1 MKFYSLGGWCGTT
14 IGLRNKNLYGEALP
28 FDYIRSSFEGII
40 NAIDNDFDNFFP
52 NKLEPEIT
60 KNGKEIW
67 FRGKYFSFCHHDLR
81 NTKVVDTFN
90 RRIKRFYSFLNTN
103 KDKVVFVRTV
113 VSYDYNEELNLV
125 DDFENLIN
133 EKFKSL
139 NYILIMIIPLQ
150 PKTSFYKTLNKKTF
164 VFTLHGENTQDNI
177 KLSNIYSPIYNYIKN
192 KDLFNN
198 TPEYVNLKIKNFNT
212 RFVYDHGVIVFN
224 PNN

>member
-14 IGLRNKNLYGEALP
+14 MALRNKKLYGEALP

-40 NAIDNDFDNFFP
+40 YGIDNNFDNFFP
-52 NKLEPEIT
+52 IKLEPEIT
-60 KNGKEIW
+60 KKGKEIW
-67 FRGKYFSFCHHDLR
+67 FRGKHFSFCHHNLKDS
-81 NTKVVDTFN
+81 KVIETFN

-103 KDKVVFVRTV
+103 NNKVVFVRTII
-113 VSYDYNEELNLV
+113 SYDCNEELNLV
-125 DDFENLIN
+125 DDFINLID

-164 VFTLHGENTQDNI
+164 VFTLHGHNNQDNV
-177 KLSNIYSPIYNYIKN
+177 KLSNSYSPIYDYIIK

-198 TPEYVNLKIKNFNT
+198 TPNNVNLKIRNFNN
-212 RFVYDHGVIVFN
+212 RYVYDHGVTVFN
-224 PNN
+224 PDN